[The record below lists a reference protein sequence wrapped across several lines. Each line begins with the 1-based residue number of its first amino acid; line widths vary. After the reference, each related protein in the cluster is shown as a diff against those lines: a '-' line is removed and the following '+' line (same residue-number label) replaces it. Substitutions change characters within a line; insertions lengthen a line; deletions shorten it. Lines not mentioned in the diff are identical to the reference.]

1 MPPGCFPTG
10 AMGERYPA
18 MRKSLMVMVA
28 WMMIAALAT
37 AQEPKPEGDLAA
49 LQGEWT
55 SEDDQGTAHWTFDGN
70 RLTIKAPTRSY
81 EMTITLDPKMKPHKH
96 IDFEV
101 LADSPNAAG
110 TKAPGI
116 YEIVD
121 ENNVRIAVAA
131 ANTDRPDNFKSS
143 PTRAFAFDLK
153 KKK

>member
-1 MPPGCFPTG
+1 
-10 AMGERYPA
+10 
-18 MRKSLMVMVA
+18 MRKSWMITGA
-28 WMMIAALAT
+28 WAVVVTLAIVSPLAT
-37 AQEPKPEGDLAA
+37 AQEPAPEGDLAS

-55 SEDDQGTAHWTFDGN
+55 SQLDQGTAYWTFKGN
-70 RLTIKAPTRSY
+70 RLTIKAPTRTY
-81 EMTITLDPKMKPHKH
+81 EITFTLDPKMKPHKH

-101 LADSPNAAG
+101 LEDSPNAPGAQ
-110 TKAPGI
+110 APGI

-121 ENNVRIAVAA
+121 DNNIRIAVAA